1 MPRHRLLRD
10 LAALNEGL
18 CVASPSDEARRRLA
32 AIADKVAEASRDDEA
47 VLGLDQ
53 AELLG

>member
-1 MPRHRLLRD
+1 MPGHRLLRD

-18 CVASPSDEARRRLA
+18 CGSSPSEEAGRRLA
-32 AIADKVAEASRDDEA
+32 SLADRVSESSKHGEV